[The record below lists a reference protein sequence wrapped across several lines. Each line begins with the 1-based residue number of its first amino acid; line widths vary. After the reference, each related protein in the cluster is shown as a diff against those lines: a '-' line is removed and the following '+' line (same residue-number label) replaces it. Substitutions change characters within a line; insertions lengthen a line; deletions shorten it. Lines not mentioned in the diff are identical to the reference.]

1 MVLTINSEI
10 VQPIPDTVPDVMKN
24 LNNWV
29 VWKAVKSDQVTSDG
43 EQVLDK
49 VLKRINGASASSTD
63 PHTWSDFHTAY
74 SSYTRNS
81 FDGIG
86 FVFQKENNVI
96 GLDLDGHFYDNQP
109 LTEIAQKMCDT
120 TYVEISPSGTGA
132 HAYFIG
138 DLPASVRHKYS
149 DEEGDLEIYNNAR
162 FFTFTGVSV
171 GQEIISSDQNVIDGL
186 VKRYFHRVVEP
197 EIKFEQASQPA
208 VLPTDEI
215 KRRMLKNEKVN
226 DLFNGRADTSTY
238 ASGQSSEDMALCNHL
253 AFWTGKN
260 RKQMDELFRQSKLYR
275 PKWDEAR
282 GDTTY
287 GFYTI
292 DHAISECRDV
302 YKQAVDNPHE
312 SLDNV
317 WDSIVTFDA
326 DEVLPFPKDV
336 FPEWIEKYI
345 DQVSLST
352 QTPREMAAMAAFTAL
367 SISTAKKFN
376 VRIYDSWIEPLNTYL
391 LTLMPPASRKSQV
404 FKDMTQPIV
413 DFQKERR
420 IALKEVIVKNEHNID
435 IRQRKIEKLKR
446 DLSEPKKG
454 DKLSEIENE
463 LNYEIDALEN
473 MEDIKEPTYIA
484 DDVTPEVLESLLKDN
499 GERMAI
505 VSPEGGLFSSMQG
518 RYSDK
523 TSIDVYLKG
532 HPAERLSSHRLS
544 RSAVELEEPHLT
556 VGIFAQPTVIQ
567 EVPKQ
572 FFDKGL
578 MARFLF
584 SMPLD
589 NRGERQIRPKEKD
602 PFITDRY
609 YNNLKTLMQL
619 QADGQNLVM
628 SEEADMHVQLLQ
640 EEIELRQGY
649 KEDLRENDN
658 IESWAGKII
667 GQLMRLAGL
676 IHMARV
682 IDEQDY
688 VIQADTI
695 QVIEKLKDYFIS
707 HAKKAFNVSGVDEEV
722 EDAKYIL
729 GRIIDLQ
736 KDGELKRQDLWQM
749 VKQRFG
755 KSEQID
761 PPLKILED
769 RGYIKNVMKKND
781 SGKGRR
787 SKIIILHPEISY

>member
-1 MVLTINSEI
+1 MVLTVNQAI
-10 VQPIPDTVPDVMKN
+10 VEPTPETTPEEMKRI
-24 LNNWV
+24 NNWV
-29 VWKAVKSDQVTSDG
+29 VWRAMKSDKVTEDG

-49 VLKRINGASASSTD
+49 VLKRVNGASASSTD
-63 PHTWSDFHTAY
+63 PNTWTDFHTAY
-74 SSYTRNS
+74 SSYASNNFS
-81 FDGIG
+81 GIG
-86 FVFQKENNVI
+86 FVLQKENRIV
-96 GLDLDGHFYDNQP
+96 GLDLDGHFEDNQP
-109 LTEIAQKMCDT
+109 LTSVAKWVCDNT
-120 TYVEISPSGTGA
+120 FVEISPSGTGA

-138 DLPASVRHKYS
+138 DMPDEFKHKYK
-149 DEEGDLEIYNNAR
+149 DHEGELEIYNDGR

-171 GQEIISSDQNVIDGL
+171 GIDNITDDQCKLNQI
-186 VKRYFHRVVEP
+186 VKKYFFKDEEP
-197 EIKFEQASQPA
+197 IKFEQASQPA
-208 VLPTDEI
+208 VLPTEEI

-226 DLFNGRADTSTY
+226 DLFNGRADTSGY
-238 ASGQSSEDMALCNHL
+238 QSGQSSEDMALCNHL

-275 PKWDEAR
+275 PKWDESR
-282 GDTTY
+282 GETTY

-292 DHAISECRDV
+292 DRAISECRDV
-302 YKQAVDNPHE
+302 YKQAVDNPHDSE
-312 SLDNV
+312 DNV

-336 FPEWIEKYI
+336 FPEWIERYI

-352 QTPREMAAMAAFTAL
+352 QTPREMSAMAAFTAL
-367 SISTAKKFN
+367 SIATSKKFN
-376 VRIYDSWIEPLNTYL
+376 IRIYDSWIEPLNTYL

-404 FKDMTQPIV
+404 FKDMTQPIA
-413 DFQKERR
+413 DYQKELREKM
-420 IALKEVIVKNEHNID
+420 KERIVKNEHEID
-435 IRQRKIEKLKR
+435 IRERRIARLKR
-446 DLSEPKKG
+446 DLSEPKKEQ
-454 DKLSEIENE
+454 KLSDLENE
-463 LNYEIDALEN
+463 LNFEIEALEN
-473 MEDIKEPTYIA
+473 MEHIKEPTFIA

-589 NRGERQIRPKEKD
+589 NRGERQIRPKAKD
-602 PFITDRY
+602 PFITERY
-609 YNNLKTLMQL
+609 YNNLKKLMEL
-619 QADGQNLVM
+619 DADGQNIVL
-628 SEEADMHVQLLQ
+628 SRDADIHVQLLQ
-640 EEIELRQGY
+640 EEIEMRQGF
-649 KEDLRENDN
+649 KEDLRDNDN
-658 IESWAGKII
+658 IESWAGKLV

-676 IHMARV
+676 IHMATV
-682 IDEQDY
+682 LDDEDY
-688 VIQADTI
+688 TVKVETI
-695 QVIEKLKDYFIS
+695 QVIEQLKDYFIS
-707 HAKKAFNVSGVDEEV
+707 HAKKAFNVSSVDEDV
-722 EDAKYIL
+722 EDAKYLL
-729 GRIIDLQ
+729 GRIMDLQ
-736 KDGELKRQDLWQM
+736 QNGQLKRQELWQM

-755 KSEQID
+755 KSEQIE
-761 PPLKILED
+761 PILKLLTD
-769 RGYIKNVMKKND
+769 RGYIKISEIQNK
-781 SGKGRR
+781 SGKGRK
-787 SKIIILHPEISY
+787 SKMIILHPEISY